1 VVQVRSRRLSFLA
14 AEHQQTYRF
23 SLLLSPCPCL
33 ALESGQFENC
43 KGVNDSPAASKRQR
57 CLTRTGLSLLLVQ
70 RWRQLIPAYSGPTV
84 SATGP
89 LGATLVHN

>member
-1 VVQVRSRRLSFLA
+1 MQSTSPLLVSWVSSLPHVPSLPAKVVQVRSRRLSFLA

-70 RWRQLIPAYSGPTV
+70 RW
-84 SATGP
+84 
-89 LGATLVHN
+89 